1 MGLERYNQKRDFN
14 KTAEPEGKVAP
25 KHKDLIFVVQKHNA
39 SRLHYDFRLEMEG
52 VLKSWAVPKGP
63 SMNPADK
70 RLAVMVEDHP
80 YSYKNFEGSIPQ
92 GEYGGGDVIVW
103 DNGNY
108 TTSEE
113 LNPGET
119 AEQHLLAGL
128 KKGSLKIFLNGKKLK
143 GEFALVKMHGRG
155 ENNWLLLKH
164 GDKYANET
172 DILKKNKSVIS
183 NYTVENISDSG
194 VVYGQNRRQTSD
206 VRQQTVRS
214 ALTKTSTKKA
224 TAKNASAKKSAS
236 KKTSAKSTAK
246 KSSSKK
252 SAVKKATRKTSTKAS
267 PASRKAANART
278 GRKASTR

>member
-1 MGLERYNQKRDFN
+1 MGLERYHQKRDFK

-63 SMNPADK
+63 SLNPQDK

-80 YSYKNFEGSIPQ
+80 YSYKDFEGTIPA

-113 LNPGET
+113 LKGGET
-119 AEQHLLAGL
+119 PEQRLLAGL

-143 GEFALVKMHGRG
+143 GEFALVQMHGRG

-164 GDKYANET
+164 DDKYATET
-172 DILKKNKSVIS
+172 DVLKKNKSVIS
-183 NYTVENISDSG
+183 KYTVENISDSG
-194 VVYGQNRRQTSD
+194 VIYGQIRRQMSD
-206 VRQQTVRS
+206 VRQRTARKS
-214 ALTKTSTKKA
+214 STK
-224 TAKNASAKKSAS
+224 ASAKKSAS
-236 KKTSAKSTAK
+236 KKPSRKTSSKKSSVKKTSTKSSAK
-246 KSSSKK
+246 KSS
-252 SAVKKATRKTSTKAS
+252 RKTS
-267 PASRKAANART
+267 AR
-278 GRKASTR
+278 

>member
-1 MGLERYNQKRDFN
+1 MGLERYNQKRDFK

-63 SMNPADK
+63 SMNPQDK

-80 YSYKNFEGSIPQ
+80 YSYKDFEGTIPA

-119 AEQHLLAGL
+119 PEQRLLAGL
-128 KKGSLKIFLNGKKLK
+128 RKGSLKIFLNGKKLK
-143 GEFALVKMHGRG
+143 GEFALVQMHGRG

-164 GDKYANET
+164 DDKYATGT
-172 DILKKNKSVIS
+172 DVLKKNKSVIS
-183 NYTVENISDSG
+183 KYTVENISDSG
-194 VVYGQNRRQTSD
+194 VIYGQQSRSKTQD
-206 VRQQTVRS
+206 VRS
-214 ALTKTSTKKA
+214 
-224 TAKNASAKKSAS
+224 KNAS
-236 KKTSAKSTAK
+236 TST

-252 SAVKKATRKTSTKAS
+252 TTAKKSLAKTSRKDTSSKSATAKKSANKKASRKTSTKAS
-267 PASRKAANART
+267 SKTSRTSAT
-278 GRKASTR
+278 RKTATREFQG